1 MSAKRLVFEWWLLLL
16 CSFAL
21 ASYSVA
27 TGLNSKLDSR
37 ILDFATSLVAK
48 PPADDVLVIAI
59 DEQSLEQVGAWPWS
73 RDLHAELI
81 DRIDAAGPEQ
91 IIYDVLFVE
100 PTNSAA
106 DGELAK
112 AMAGSGKVVLPHS
125 FIRIGNSEDGVVAE
139 LPLPELT
146 AAAQAIGHVSAT
158 QDADGTLRRFS
169 CRERTAG
176 ETYPHMIIAA
186 LQAQVAGEMAEN
198 CIGRPVVPFQDPGAV
213 TTISA
218 SDVLQGALGDEF
230 VRGRTVFVGATALGM
245 GDRYIVP
252 SGAWESMPG
261 VQTQASFFLAARDG
275 SLITP
280 AGKYWSGGLAWL
292 AIALLFG
299 AFWLLDPK
307 RGLLATIG
315 IIAGTFLV
323 AVMLVL
329 VARVWVG
336 PAATL
341 ITLLLAYPLWNWR
354 RLSAVSAY
362 LDREAARL
370 LTTSGETPAG
380 TGFDVVA
387 RQVDRMRSLVTNVS
401 DSFAFMR
408 RVIELAPDAMMVFDR
423 LGALQMMNERSAAL
437 FPGWEVEGDHPT
449 LEEMLM
455 LINASFDGDKGELSV
470 GANQTYLVAR
480 AKFRLS
486 DEEETGEIV
495 VLRDISQIRRREN
508 ERQQMLEFLSH
519 DMRSPQVA
527 IIGLADRGKE
537 RATEQER
544 FKRIRAQAE
553 RTLKLADDF
562 VQIARLEE
570 AHLQYEDTDLAAL
583 VEEACDRFYSL
594 ARKAKIEIRQE
605 LPEMPIFAWVDA
617 SIIARLLENLL
628 GNAIKFAPGGSS
640 VTVSL
645 TQTEDGNF
653 ELVVADQGPG
663 LPMERLADPFAR
675 FGAHETKAGPSAGLG
690 LTFVKRAVELHQG
703 TIIVRSAPGKGTR
716 FTINL
721 PDASGGAGA

>member
-1 MSAKRLVFEWWLLLL
+1 
-16 CSFAL
+16 
-21 ASYSVA
+21 
-27 TGLNSKLDSR
+27 
-37 ILDFATSLVAK
+37 
-48 PPADDVLVIAI
+48 
-59 DEQSLEQVGAWPWS
+59 
-73 RDLHAELI
+73 
-81 DRIDAAGPEQ
+81 
-91 IIYDVLFVE
+91 
-100 PTNSAA
+100 
-106 DGELAK
+106 
-112 AMAGSGKVVLPHS
+112 
-125 FIRIGNSEDGVVAE
+125 
-139 LPLPELT
+139 
-146 AAAQAIGHVSAT
+146 
-158 QDADGTLRRFS
+158 
-169 CRERTAG
+169 
-176 ETYPHMIIAA
+176 
-186 LQAQVAGEMAEN
+186 
-198 CIGRPVVPFQDPGAV
+198 
-213 TTISA
+213 
-218 SDVLQGALGDEF
+218 
-230 VRGRTVFVGATALGM
+230 
-245 GDRYIVP
+245 
-252 SGAWESMPG
+252 
-261 VQTQASFFLAARDG
+261 
-275 SLITP
+275 
-280 AGKYWSGGLAWL
+280 
-292 AIALLFG
+292 
-299 AFWLLDPK
+299 
-307 RGLLATIG
+307 
-315 IIAGTFLV
+315 
-323 AVMLVL
+323 
-329 VARVWVG
+329 
-336 PAATL
+336 
-341 ITLLLAYPLWNWR
+341 
-354 RLSAVSAY
+354 
-362 LDREAARL
+362 
-370 LTTSGETPAG
+370 
-380 TGFDVVA
+380 
-387 RQVDRMRSLVTNVS
+387 MRSLVTNVS